1 MQLRYLTGGE
11 SHGRLLLSVL
21 EGVPSGLPLT
31 AEEINED
38 LRRRQGGYG
47 RGGRMR
53 IEKDQVELVAGVRHG
68 KTLGGPIGLIVQN
81 RDWQNWQKVMAVE
94 PVEESAVE
102 RVVTKPRPG
111 HADLAGAIKY
121 GHRDIRNVLEKASA
135 RETAIRVAVGAV
147 AKQLLRQF
155 DIKVISHVVE
165 IGGVCRPLQD
175 HLQEDSDEVDY
186 EDIYRRAETSEV
198 RCAEE
203 ETTKGMMARI
213 KEAKLK
219 GDTLGGIFEVVVIG
233 SPVGLGS
240 YSQWDRRLNAR
251 LAMALMSIQAIKGV
265 EVGVG
270 FEAARRF
277 GSEVHDEIFYAPPG
291 KAKKGAGQRTGF
303 FRKTNRAGGI
313 EGGVSNGQAI
323 ILKAVMKPIST
334 LYAPLCSVDIESKEP
349 FEATVERS
357 DVCAVPAAAV
367 VGEAVVAFEI
377 AAEMIH
383 KFGGDSLREM
393 KSNYS
398 EYLEVANNF

>member
-21 EGVPSGLPLT
+21 EGIPSGLPLT
-31 AEEINED
+31 AEEINQD

-155 DIKVISHVVE
+155 DIKV
-165 IGGVCRPLQD
+165 
-175 HLQEDSDEVDY
+175 
-186 EDIYRRAETSEV
+186 RR
-198 RCAEE
+198 
-203 ETTKGMMARI
+203 
-213 KEAKLK
+213 
-219 GDTLGGIFEVVVIG
+219 
-233 SPVGLGS
+233 
-240 YSQWDRRLNAR
+240 
-251 LAMALMSIQAIKGV
+251 
-265 EVGVG
+265 
-270 FEAARRF
+270 
-277 GSEVHDEIFYAPPG
+277 
-291 KAKKGAGQRTGF
+291 
-303 FRKTNRAGGI
+303 
-313 EGGVSNGQAI
+313 
-323 ILKAVMKPIST
+323 
-334 LYAPLCSVDIESKEP
+334 
-349 FEATVERS
+349 
-357 DVCAVPAAAV
+357 
-367 VGEAVVAFEI
+367 
-377 AAEMIH
+377 
-383 KFGGDSLREM
+383 
-393 KSNYS
+393 
-398 EYLEVANNF
+398 